1 MAYQSNDDN
10 FDNIQEDLDYDQIK
24 LKQEDKSVQ
33 DYYDNLE
40 YDQLKLIEEYEKQ
53 RLKQNFRKYNKKQEI
68 IKNYKKLQKINE
80 KMEKNIPLKESEKP
94 KRLRKEKKE
103 KKEPKIK
110 TFEEYF
116 EECIKN
122 KKIPPDTPSYF
133 RKALERAIIEHDQ
146 GVIKKSSL
154 ENFC

>member
-1 MAYQSNDDN
+1 
-10 FDNIQEDLDYDQIK
+10 
-24 LKQEDKSVQ
+24 
-33 DYYDNLE
+33 
-40 YDQLKLIEEYEKQ
+40 
-53 RLKQNFRKYNKKQEI
+53 
-68 IKNYKKLQKINE
+68 
-80 KMEKNIPLKESEKP
+80 MEKNILLKESEKP

-122 KKIPPDTPSYF
+122 KQIPPDTPSYF

-146 GVIKKSSL
+146 GIIKKSSL
-154 ENFC
+154 ENFANKFVIEGEHGFTPMEFFKNNAKKLKDFLRNNRNIKFRLVLVCLMEKQIIDKKKELLE